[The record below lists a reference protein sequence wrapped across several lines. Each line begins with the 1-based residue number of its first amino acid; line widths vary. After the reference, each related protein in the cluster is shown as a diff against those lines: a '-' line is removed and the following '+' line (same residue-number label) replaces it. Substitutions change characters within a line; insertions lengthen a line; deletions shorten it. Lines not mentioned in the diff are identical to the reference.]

1 MLKSVY
7 VAATSQHVGKT
18 TSTLGLVAALS
29 NQGHEVGY
37 CKPVGQQFLDLGQLK
52 VDKDAL
58 LFSKV
63 MDFELSSELHSPVI
77 LGKGATTAF
86 LDTPDAFNYTDRIRF
101 AASHLQKENEIVIYE
116 GTGHP
121 GVGSVVG
128 LSNADVAKM
137 LNSKVIIIVEGG
149 IGNTIDRLALS
160 HNMFLSKGVEVIGVI
175 VNKVIPE
182 KIDKVSK
189 YVGKYL
195 EQINLPLLGV
205 LPFDSS
211 LSYPIM
217 FTISQAVTGRVLLN
231 DKSLDNHVEGYISG
245 SLIDQEDFETEKKNL
260 LLVVSFKRL
269 KEALDKI
276 QALDNKRDP
285 ELEQLI
291 SGIVITGDGKHELP
305 IELSALAHDYIIKYK
320 PPVITTALDTLGSVV
335 KISNIEVKINT
346 HTPWKAKR
354 AIELITEH
362 VDLSAITNYK
372 ANT

>member
-1 MLKSVY
+1 
-7 VAATSQHVGKT
+7 
-18 TSTLGLVAALS
+18 
-29 NQGHEVGY
+29 
-37 CKPVGQQFLDLGQLK
+37 
-52 VDKDAL
+52 
-58 LFSKV
+58 
-63 MDFELSSELHSPVI
+63 
-77 LGKGATTAF
+77 
-86 LDTPDAFNYTDRIRF
+86 
-101 AASHLQKENEIVIYE
+101 
-116 GTGHP
+116 
-121 GVGSVVG
+121 
-128 LSNADVAKM
+128 
-137 LNSKVIIIVEGG
+137 
-149 IGNTIDRLALS
+149 
-160 HNMFLSKGVEVIGVI
+160 
-175 VNKVIPE
+175 
-182 KIDKVSK
+182 
-189 YVGKYL
+189 
-195 EQINLPLLGV
+195 
-205 LPFDSS
+205 
-211 LSYPIM
+211 M